1 MCSCRNSERKMK
13 RKIKVAAANL
23 ITGARIILS
32 LVMLIFPVFSKGFYA
47 CYLLAGFTDMI
58 DGTIARKLGTESE
71 FGSKF
76 DTVADIVFVAAA
88 GCKLLPALEISMAIW
103 IWTGLIAIIKVVN
116 IILGFV
122 IQKKYVAVHSVTN
135 KITGAVLFV
144 LPLTISFVEIKYS
157 AMVVC
162 LLATSA
168 AVQEGHL
175 IKKNALVYGAA
186 PQAVRRTGA
195 KAEQRYTR
203 PETK

>member
-13 RKIKVAAANL
+13 RKIKVVAANL

-32 LVMLIFPVFSKGFYA
+32 IVMLIFPVFSKGFYA

-88 GCKLLPALEISMAIW
+88 GFKWLPALEISMAIW
-103 IWTGLIAIIKVVN
+103 IWTGLIAIIKVIN

-122 IQKKYVAVHSVTN
+122 IQKKYVAIHSVTN
-135 KITGAVLFV
+135 KITGAVLFL

-162 LLATSA
+162 LLATFA

-175 IKKNALVYGAA
+175 IKK
-186 PQAVRRTGA
+186 
-195 KAEQRYTR
+195 TR
-203 PETK
+203 